1 MIPIPCRKNQYGFSL
16 LEVLFAVIILAV
28 ALLATA
34 RLHAMVTRDG
44 SFAKARGIAANLAQ
58 EKIDDLKAFTALYD
72 PDPTAAPDVCGT
84 GKFCYT
90 EIGANT
96 GGKEDPTSGVLD
108 IKCAGA
114 GCTANSSPFAIGNA
128 SYTRSWSVTNYYNC
142 TAGSAAST
150 SNCASPNTPKA
161 YPDFKLVTVTVTWV
175 DEQGLTQDVS
185 MQTVIYASDP
195 GSLSHMAASMG
206 GVGPKVSY
214 TPIGV
219 PNGVPV
225 PINTGSGKFKESS
238 KPLPVISGSG
248 DGIAVSFDSVT
259 YSGSTGA
266 YTKDSQDE
274 FSTVGCECQF
284 NSTNSGYTP
293 TRKIWKGSA
302 LVVQEGTQ
310 VTKVAG
316 EPLGNNPPSNCDI
329 CCRDH
334 HDRSNN
340 DAKYDPQRPGTDYE
354 TSGDHKHY
362 WYSSCVSSGAGAT
375 NCTTNNK
382 NASLASST
390 PLTAVTSGAY
400 LESCRVMRHNG
411 IWRVMQDWQ
420 LRKITILPYSYL
432 TNSTN
437 LSSYVTM
444 VSEVV
449 ENAVKTDSGNSG
461 VTISTLSGRNLTM
474 TPGDAPIQLL
484 SRAVYV
490 DTIYNAQDDA
500 STTSINEQNTVD
512 AAYYTALVAKITAS
526 QGATPPNSDW
536 MENVAFYEVNPTK
549 LFDWTSSTPTI
560 ATVSSE
566 EISAIVD
573 PANNYYGNSSR
584 GNVIIQSGTTS
595 GTSTITVR
603 GRLSNSGVTGGVN
616 KSSASYVAGESYGT
630 DDHDNSN
637 AATDTIT
644 VTRSGTSST
653 TSHSVTG
660 IVKAGNTGP
669 VNLSEASSPIT
680 VTATSTTGSVTSACT
695 AQTSDVDPNAWRY
708 SCAVSAGWTGTLTFG
723 STGNVYTFE
732 SATSSTYSV
741 SPSSG
746 VTAAWNVPD
755 VRAYGNTVTIIGI
768 VNQDNHPNGSPSP
781 DLTTTTIT
789 YSGTASSVTVNGTCS
804 NILKGS
810 GPNAYVEYTCTV
822 PKGWTG
828 SITVTVDP
836 TGGSYTYL
844 SPGSTPCTGASTS
857 ASCTMAPITAL
868 DNINGGSTSTNQT
881 NVTARR

>member
-1 MIPIPCRKNQYGFSL
+1 MIPILYRKNQYGFSL

-96 GGKEDPTSGVLD
+96 GGKEHSTSGVLE
-108 IKCAGA
+108 IKCAGV
-114 GCTANSSPFAIGNA
+114 GCTANTSPFAIGNA
-128 SYTRSWSVTNYYNC
+128 SYTRLWSVTNYYNC

-150 SNCASPNTPKA
+150 SNCASPNAKA

-175 DEQGLTQDVS
+175 DEQGVTQDVS

-225 PINTGSGKFKESS
+225 PINTGGGKFKESS

-248 DGIAVSFDSVT
+248 DGIAVSFDAVT
-259 YSGSTGA
+259 YSGSSGA

-293 TRKIWKGSA
+293 TRKVWKGSA
-302 LVVQEGTQ
+302 LAVQEGTQ

-334 HDRSNN
+334 HDRSSN
-340 DAKYDPQRPGTDYE
+340 DAKYDPQRPSTDYE

-362 WYSSCVSSGAGAT
+362 WYSSCVSSGAGAV
-375 NCTTNNK
+375 NCSTPDK
-382 NASLASST
+382 NTSLASTT

-432 TNSTN
+432 TTGTN
-437 LSSYVTM
+437 LSSYVAM
-444 VSEVV
+444 VSTVV
-449 ENAVKTDSGNSG
+449 EKAVKTDSGNSA
-461 VTISTLSGRNLTM
+461 VTIPTITPLSGRNLTM

-512 AAYYTALVAKITAS
+512 AAYYTALLAKITAS

-549 LFDWTSSTPTI
+549 LFDWTSDTTTI

-595 GTSTITVR
+595 GTSTITVT

-616 KSSASYVAGESYGT
+616 KSTASYVAGVSYGT
-630 DDHDNSN
+630 DDHDNTN
-637 AATDTIT
+637 ALTDTIT

-708 SCAVSAGWTGTLTFG
+708 SCAVSTGWTGTLTFS

-732 SATSSTYSV
+732 SATSTTYSI
-741 SPSSG
+741 SQNSG
-746 VTAAWNVPD
+746 VTATWNVPD
-755 VRAYGNTVTIIGI
+755 VRAYGNTVTIIGK
-768 VNQDNHPNGSPSP
+768 VEKDNNPSGSPAP
-781 DLTTTTIT
+781 DVTDLTTTID
-789 YSGTASSVTVNGTCS
+789 YSGTASGTCS
-804 NILKGS
+804 DTLVGNGA
-810 GPNAYVEYTCTV
+810 NAYVEYTCNV

-828 SITVTVDP
+828 SITVTVAP
-836 TGGSYTYL
+836 GGNGAYTYL
-844 SPGSTPCTGASTS
+844 SPGSSPCNGATTG
-857 ASCTMAPITAL
+857 SCTMATITAL
-868 DNINGGSTSTNQT
+868 DNINGVSTPTNQT